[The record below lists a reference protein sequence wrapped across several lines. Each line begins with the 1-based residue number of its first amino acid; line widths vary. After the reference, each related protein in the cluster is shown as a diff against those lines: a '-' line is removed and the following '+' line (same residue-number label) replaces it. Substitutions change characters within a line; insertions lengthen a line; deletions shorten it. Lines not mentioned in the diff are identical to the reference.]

1 MTKEQKIDALTNL
14 LTLVIHTLDLKQY
27 QIEDPFESHKCEV
40 EADDYYNQM
49 ISILN
54 SEEHISCYQ

>member
-27 QIEDPFESHKCEV
+27 QIDDPTVSYKCKV
-40 EADDYYNQM
+40 EADDYYHQM

-54 SEEHISCYQ
+54 SEEHISY

>member
-14 LTLVIHTLDLKQY
+14 LTLVIHTLELKQY
-27 QIEDPFESHKCEV
+27 QIDDPFESYKCEV

-54 SEEHISCYQ
+54 SEEQTS